1 MQNMQNL
8 QKEAKTIRRLVIETI
23 GHAGAGHTGGSLSVV
38 EIMTILYFHA
48 MKVDPQN
55 PSWPSRDRCIL
66 SKGHSSPAWYCT
78 LAEKGFFSHEKLKEF
93 DRIDGMLQ
101 GHPDMLKTPG
111 VDISS
116 GSLGQGLSVGIGM
129 SLGGKAL
136 KETFYVYVILG
147 DGELQEGQIWEAAMY
162 AGFHKVPRLIAIVD
176 YNKLQLTSPTAEVL
190 NLEPLAAK
198 WQSFGWEVI
207 ECDGHDIDGLTET
220 VDRAKKRAATGPVV
234 ILAHTIKGYG
244 VSFIAGRV
252 EWHGKAPN
260 REELKRAL
268 YELKDEDEKR

>member
-1 MQNMQNL
+1 MQNL
-8 QKEAKTIRRLVIETI
+8 HKEARKIRRLILETI
-23 GHAGAGHTGGSLSVV
+23 GYAGAGHTGGSLSLV
-38 EIMTILYFHA
+38 EIMTVLYFHG
-48 MKVDPQN
+48 MNVDPKN

-66 SKGHSSPAWYCT
+66 SKGHSCAAWYCT

-129 SLGGKAL
+129 VLGAKAL

-147 DGELQEGQIWEAAMY
+147 DGELQEGQIWEAIMY

-176 YNKLQLTSPTAEVL
+176 YNKLQLTSPTDEIL

-198 WQSFGWEVI
+198 WRSFGWEII
-207 ECDGHDIDGLTET
+207 ECDGHDIDELTKT
-220 VDRAKKRAATGPVV
+220 VDRAKERAATGPVV

-252 EWHGKAPN
+252 EWHAKAPN
-260 REELKRAL
+260 REELEQAL
-268 YELKDEDEKR
+268 YELEDEDEKR